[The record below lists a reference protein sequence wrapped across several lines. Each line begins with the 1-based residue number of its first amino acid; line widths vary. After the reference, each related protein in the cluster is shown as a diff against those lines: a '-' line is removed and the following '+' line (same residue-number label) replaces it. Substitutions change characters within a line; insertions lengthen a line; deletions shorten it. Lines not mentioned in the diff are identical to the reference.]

1 MIEKYTIS
9 KDTDIMAPRWL
20 AECIDCKT
28 AKLLYG
34 VKDGVVKLK
43 GVKINDQTAKIGD
56 TIYFDGKRVSVG
68 RR

>member
-9 KDTDIMAPRWL
+9 KDTDMMAPRWL

-34 VKDGVVKLK
+34 VKDGAVKLK
-43 GVKINDQTAKIGD
+43 GVKINGRTAKIGD
-56 TIYFDGKRVSVG
+56 TVYFDGKRVSVG

>member
-1 MIEKYTIS
+1 
-9 KDTDIMAPRWL
+9 MAPRWL

-43 GVKINDQTAKIGD
+43 GVKINDKTAKIGD